1 MRVIFILEI
10 YLRCSVREGVR
21 EAGLGSMISKAVG
34 LSEIDK
40 LHHQSSADKDVTR
53 LEV

>member
-1 MRVIFILEI
+1 MRVIFILKI